1 MAERPTSARPER
13 APRPEKVAAV
23 EEIRSA
29 LVGARGALL
38 TEYRGLKVAD
48 LARLRRAVTA
58 AGGRYQVLK
67 NTLVRRAADEAGLGA
82 LAPLLEGPTAV
93 AFAEGDVAAVA
104 KALRE
109 FAQAN
114 PALVLK
120 GGVLD
125 GALLSA
131 ADTVAL
137 ADLPPREVLLA
148 RLAGALAAPMTN
160 MAAALAAVPRSFAFG
175 LRALVEKGGAQ
186 AA

>member
-1 MAERPTSARPER
+1 MAERPTSARPTR
-13 APRPEKVAAV
+13 APRPEKVSEV

-29 LVGARGALL
+29 LVGARGAVL
-38 TEYRGLKVAD
+38 TEYRGLKVAE
-48 LARLRRAVTA
+48 LARLRRAVKA
-58 AGGRYQVLK
+58 AGGRYRVLK
-67 NTLVRRAADEAGLGA
+67 NTLLRRAADEAGLGS

-93 AFAEGDVAAVA
+93 AFADQDVAAVA

-148 RLAGALAAPMTN
+148 RLAGALSAPMTN
-160 MAAALAAVPRSFAFG
+160 MAAALAAVPRSFAYG
-175 LRALVEKGGAQ
+175 LRALVDQGGAQ